1 MELSA
6 ALVGTY
12 ATMYAD
18 NYFSS
23 PALVKQLLEKK
34 SGKKTKTQDL
44 QRGDLLIFHCKEESI
59 NVIKWVDNK
68 PVHNITSKNPCA
80 EVENVMRRRKRQ
92 AEKISVGCPSVIKDY
107 NKYIRRSGHG

>member
-34 SGKKTKTQDL
+34 SDKKTKTQEL
-44 QRGDLLIFHCKEESI
+44 QRGDFQIFHCKQESI

-68 PVHNITSKNPCA
+68 PVHIIKSKNPCA
-80 EVENVMRRRKRQ
+80 EVENVMRRRGSRK
-92 AEKISVGCPSVIKDY
+92 KFSWLPISHQRLQYGW
-107 NKYIRRSGHG
+107 SGNA